1 MQGTSVQG
9 PASNAAVSA
18 GPLPAGPLGYPV
30 LYLAAF
36 LATFT
41 FGSMNLLAPVFG
53 AELKADGLQQSF
65 ILSSYTTVL
74 AAILIL
80 SGRLG
85 DRFGRRRVLAWGL
98 LIFAIAS
105 VAAGLSGSVALLIA
119 ARVVQGIGIG
129 LVLPQILSTIQA
141 TSTGE
146 KRTKALALY
155 AAIAG
160 AGTVMGQMVSGVLLS
175 ANLFGLSWRPVMFVA
190 ALLAVV
196 SLCLIRF
203 IRPTSSDAP
212 LSMDAFGATLLG
224 IALAA
229 FVVSMTLFSAGAA
242 LWLGVILLLATLAIG
257 VLFVR
262 REKSLEADGKI
273 PLAPPSLFRVR
284 ALRMGLAMNLLFFTG
299 YGAFMFEFSSLT
311 QRGMHYSGL
320 GSGLA
325 IVLFALAF
333 VVTSIYLHRI
343 SRTFGKHTMLIGAI
357 FQLLAL
363 AALSLE
369 LVFEGARI
377 EQWHM
382 QIALVLLGAAQ
393 AVMFGPLI
401 NTVMSQIPS
410 WAAGLS
416 GGLFSTVQQLAFSL
430 GVAVLGGLYFTLSQ
444 LQQFGFF
451 GGFVFCLSI
460 QILATT
466 VFGLLS
472 WHLHRQQ
479 PAAAVAAA

>member
-1 MQGTSVQG
+1 MATATIQI
-9 PASNAAVSA
+9 PAEDTAAVKA
-18 GPLPAGPLGYPV
+18 RLGYPV

-53 AELKADGLQQSF
+53 TELKADGLQQSF

-74 AAILIL
+74 AAVLIL
-80 SGRLG
+80 AGRLG

-98 LIFAIAS
+98 LVFAVAS
-105 VAAGLSGSVALLIA
+105 VGAGLSNSVALLIV
-119 ARVVQGIGIG
+119 ARVLQGIGIG

-141 TSTGE
+141 TSSGE
-146 KRTKALALY
+146 KRTIALARY

-160 AGTVMGQMVSGVLLS
+160 IGTVVGQMASGALLT
-175 ANLFGLSWRPVMFVA
+175 ADLFGLSWRPVMFLAAGVA
-190 ALLAVV
+190 SISLA
-196 SLCLIRF
+196 LIRLV
-203 IRPTSSDAP
+203 RPTRSDAP
-212 LSMDAFGATLLG
+212 LSMDLWGAILLG
-224 IALAA
+224 LALAA
-229 FVVSMTLFSAGAA
+229 FIVSMTLFSAGAA
-242 LWLGVILLLATLAIG
+242 IWLAVVLLLAAVVVG
-257 VLFVR
+257 GLFAR
-262 REKSLEADGKI
+262 REKSLESAGAI

-333 VVTSIYLHRI
+333 VVTSVYLHRI
-343 SRTFGKHTMLIGAI
+343 SRRLGKHTMLVGAG

-363 AALSLE
+363 AALAVELLLE
-369 LVFEGARI
+369 GSQVQ
-377 EQWHM
+377 QWHL

-451 GGFVFCLSI
+451 GGFVFCLAV
-460 QILATT
+460 QILVT
-466 VFGLLS
+466 VLFGLFS
-472 WHLHRQQ
+472 WHLHRH
-479 PAAAVAAA
+479 PATATPDALPA